1 MSEEQDS
8 IIVTVGGDSDDDNDD
23 VLLTENSETEC
34 TEDTD
39 STDGVL
45 SLQPNLQSGSDNS
58 QPPSQMSNVEGLAGL
73 GDQLA
78 SQMSYP
84 ENLKIHNPDSAGVEF
99 IPLHIEGT
107 SSVSKKDNVGL
118 QDLIEN
124 TNKQVTKLFGI
135 ISKMQNNMEEQS
147 LLNRTSPV
155 VPTAGEPSL
164 VNTPEMMGSHNMGP
178 DNASSSVHIPHNF
191 EMQKIAENIQENNL
205 EAMNCP
211 TVSKIDNGQCSSLIC
226 LPPGYLGD
234 PKRNVTIHK
243 VFLMNAQKKPEPKH
257 AARYL
262 VRNLFSREVLLCS
275 IAVTSNSRRNPKNR
289 QPLDPNIM
297 AALREHLVTNFP
309 NHDLH
314 ECGGEWKACISYVN
328 SLLRY
333 LRSAAQKKAKTVV
346 PTKRSTPASVDLDD
360 ERDADG
366 DKGSFLLPKQE
377 VASETNANGNSQ
389 PNSIAVPEGFEGPS
403 TSASMAPYRELH
415 YIGNP
420 SRNVQVSYS
429 VLMIAKR
436 KACPQMSASY
446 LIGQLFPE
454 EVLLNSTIYGNLWQG
469 VCALNYNMISALREF
484 LQENYPR
491 CDLSESGRE
500 WKMCV
505 KSMNYY
511 IRTLKHGY
519 SNYTSESS
527 SVSEMISSSSN
538 SESSDTDLSD

>member
-1 MSEEQDS
+1 MMNNPQFLGNKKGGQDMPHVIILSNEGDKAWNNREENTQTMNNRHVLGNNYGAQVIPRILIFCDGKGGKAQNTWGKNTQTMNNKQMLGNNSGGRDIAHVLILCDDEMDKTQIKQKENTQMVNNPGVLGNNEGGQD
-8 IIVTVGGDSDDDNDD
+8 TPR
-23 VLLTENSETEC
+23 VLIHSHGNSTTEIKSET
-34 TEDTD
+34 TI
-39 STDGVL
+39 
-45 SLQPNLQSGSDNS
+45 
-58 QPPSQMSNVEGLAGL
+58 
-73 GDQLA
+73 
-78 SQMSYP
+78 YP
-84 ENLKIHNPDSAGVEF
+84 I
-99 IPLHIEGT
+99 
-107 SSVSKKDNVGL
+107 SVKNE
-118 QDLIEN
+118 I
-124 TNKQVTKLFGI
+124 KQ
-135 ISKMQNNMEEQS
+135 
-147 LLNRTSPV
+147 
-155 VPTAGEPSL
+155 
-164 VNTPEMMGSHNMGP
+164 
-178 DNASSSVHIPHNF
+178 
-191 EMQKIAENIQENNL
+191 ENIYSESHFIT
-205 EAMNCP
+205 P
-211 TVSKIDNGQCSSLIC
+211 GY
-226 LPPGYLGD
+226 GYLGD

-333 LRSAAQKKAKTVV
+333 LRSAAQKKAQKTVV